1 MGFPDVA
8 KFYLQQSYH
17 MANNIVDVMFN
28 KARHDALPEEIKAI
42 LKHVPHAA
50 HADMMWKSMHGMSQD
65 YIDIQTKDKV
75 RVYRTPTPILDAQL
89 KAWDSVVQK
98 HSAANP
104 LFAKVI
110 ESQKTGEARH
120 VLAQQHAGQ
129 PDGRLLALL
138 PEGSARLRAGDPGR
152 S

>member
-17 MANNIVDVMFN
+17 MANNICEVIN

-50 HADMMWKSMHGMSQD
+50 HADMMWKSMQRMSQD

-120 VLAQQHAGQ
+120 VLAQQRAGQ
-129 PDGRLLALL
+129 PDGRYSHSFPKGPLA
-138 PEGSARLRAGDPGR
+138 
-152 S
+152 

>member
-17 MANNIVDVMFN
+17 MANNICEVIN

-50 HADMMWKSMHGMSQD
+50 HADMMWKSMQRMSQD

-75 RVYRTPTPILDAQL
+75 RVYRTPTPILDAQP

-98 HSAANP
+98 HSTANP

-110 ESQKTGEARH
+110 ESQKAWAKRVMYWHNSVQVSQTAAYSHSFPKGP
-120 VLAQQHAGQ
+120 LA
-129 PDGRLLALL
+129 
-138 PEGSARLRAGDPGR
+138 
-152 S
+152 